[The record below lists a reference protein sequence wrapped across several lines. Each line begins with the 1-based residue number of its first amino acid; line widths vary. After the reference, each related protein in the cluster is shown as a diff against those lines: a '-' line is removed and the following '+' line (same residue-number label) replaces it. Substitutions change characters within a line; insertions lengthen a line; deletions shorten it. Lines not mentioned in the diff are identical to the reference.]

1 MGSTYIC
8 IGNNPND
15 PKATGNTCTTLPFFD
30 GGFIAVDLPPGR
42 YAYIYREG
50 FSFSDDTIYHL
61 SQVRLYG
68 MPNLVTK
75 ATIITSYSPIDE
87 DYGPTNLITNLS

>member
-30 GGFIAVDLPPGR
+30 GGFITVDLPPGR
-42 YAYIYREG
+42 YAYIYRAG
-50 FSFSDDTIYHL
+50 ISSSDASYQL

-75 ATIITSYSPIDE
+75 ATIITSYSPID
-87 DYGPTNLITNLS
+87 

>member
-75 ATIITSYSPIDE
+75 ATIITSYSPID
-87 DYGPTNLITNLS
+87 